1 MSYKERLESLM
12 ESYSIK
18 SLLEILGRLDLKRI
32 WGKCR
37 KNSVKV
43 VDNVKNAVMKNPVIQ
58 YEPLVNFGGH
68 YFAVVDDKYVVD
80 YVMEEQKEFNKLK
93 VKQYARGIY
102 DKKDYYKKMRI
113 SK

>member
-1 MSYKERLESLM
+1 MSYTERLDKLM
-12 ESYSIK
+12 EGYNIK
-18 SLLEILGRLDLKRI
+18 DLLEILDRIDLKRQ

-37 KNSVKV
+37 KNSIKV

-68 YFAVVDDKYVVD
+68 YFAVVDDKYVID
-80 YVMEEQKEFNKLK
+80 YVMEKQEEFNKLK
-93 VKQYARGIY
+93 IKQYARGIY

-113 SK
+113 